1 FSKKKDDTGRV
12 DYAEIRVFSPEDGA
26 QPETRWLPLLGLT
39 YDPKDDLLDV
49 AVEGLDHLV
58 GHPEA
63 IYVDEA
69 HGRLDR
75 FEVVRRDGTRE
86 VIAIRCRGPRAP
98 SAPAFGLGMHEDLRL
113 IAAGLLAGRL
123 SFGAGRARRPR
134 GLTAAGGLTAAEPA
148 APTRR
153 SPQAT

>member
-1 FSKKKDDTGRV
+1 MAIRPLPRAAWNDYFDAFSKKKDDTGRV

-86 VIAIRCRGPRAP
+86 VIEIR
-98 SAPAFGLGMHEDLRL
+98 
-113 IAAGLLAGRL
+113 
-123 SFGAGRARRPR
+123 
-134 GLTAAGGLTAAEPA
+134 
-148 APTRR
+148 
-153 SPQAT
+153 